1 MDLIILPGPLAG
13 TVAAPASKSHLQRL
27 LLCAALADRPSLLA
41 APGPDCR
48 DVGALTE
55 CLEALGAKV
64 SRTPRGFEVTPLA
77 EVPARAQLP
86 CGQSGAVLRFLL
98 PVAAAL
104 GVEATFFL
112 EGRLPDRPL
121 EPLLRA
127 LGAGG
132 ASLSRPG
139 PNRIC
144 CRGRLRPGLYTV
156 DGGTSSQFLS
166 GLLLALPLLK
176 GDSRVWVTG
185 PLVSQPYVAMTLA
198 VLERFQAA
206 PVPVQGGFWVRPQ
219 PYRAP
224 ARLEVEGDW
233 SAAAFWLCARAL
245 GNPVAVT
252 GLDPDAWQADRA
264 VEALVKKLAGSRRTL
279 DLTGTP
285 DLAPPLAA
293 AAAGLPGCTRLEGV
307 GRLRGKESD
316 RLAALW
322 AMVNALGGRACQ
334 EADAL
339 EINGGPLAGGAVD
352 ARGDHRVAMAA
363 AVAATI
369 CAGPVTILGAQCVE
383 KSYPAFWGDFQV
395 LGGTI
400 ERKM

>member
-1 MDLIILPGPLAG
+1 MDLTIYPGPLAG
-13 TVAAPASKSHLQRL
+13 SVAAPASKSQLQRL
-27 LLCAALADRPSLLA
+27 LLCAALADKPSRIA

-48 DVGALTE
+48 DVGALAD

-64 SRTPRGFEVTPLA
+64 ERTSGGFGVTPLA
-77 EVPARAQLP
+77 EAPARAQLP
-86 CGQSGAVLRFLL
+86 CGQSGAALRFLL

-104 GVEATFFL
+104 GVEATFLL

-127 LGAGG
+127 LEAGG
-132 ASLSRPG
+132 AALSRPG
-139 PNRIC
+139 PDRIC
-144 CRGRLRPGLYTV
+144 CRGRLWPGRYVV
-156 DGGTSSQFLS
+156 DGGASSQFLS
-166 GLLLALPLLK
+166 GLLLALPRLE
-176 GDSRVWVTG
+176 GESRVWVTG

-206 PVPVQGGFWVRPQ
+206 PEPAQGGFWVHPR

-224 ARLEVEGDW
+224 ARLEAEGDW

-252 GLDPDAWQADRA
+252 GLDPDACQGDRA
-264 VEALVKKLAGSRRTL
+264 VEALVQELTGPRRAL
-279 DLTGTP
+279 DLTRTP

-293 AAAGLPGCTRLEGV
+293 AAAGLPGYTRLEGV

-316 RLAALW
+316 RLAALC
-322 AMVNALGGRACQ
+322 AMVNALGGRARQ
-334 EADAL
+334 GADVL
-339 EINGGPLAGGAVD
+339 EISGGPLAGGVVD

-363 AVAATI
+363 AVAATV
-369 CAGPVTILGAQCVE
+369 CAGPVMILGAQCVG
-383 KSYPAFWGDFQV
+383 KSYPAFWKDFQA
-395 LGGTI
+395 LGGTV
-400 ERKM
+400 EREM

>member
-1 MDLIILPGPLAG
+1 MDLTIQPGPLAG
-13 TVAAPASKSHLQRL
+13 NVAAPASKSHLQRL
-27 LLCAALADRPSLLA
+27 LLCAALADRPSRITA
-41 APGPDCR
+41 CGPACR
-48 DVGALTE
+48 DVTSTAR
-55 CLEALGAKV
+55 CLEALGADIQ
-64 SRTPRGFEVTPLA
+64 RTPGGYAVTPIA
-77 EVPARAQLP
+77 APPASARLP
-86 CGQSGAVLRFLL
+86 CGQSGATLRFLL

-127 LGAGG
+127 LEAGG
-132 ASLSRPG
+132 ARLTRPA
-139 PNRIC
+139 PDCIC
-144 CRGRLRPGLYTV
+144 CRGRLHPGSYAV
-156 DGGTSSQFLS
+156 DGAVSSQFLS

-176 GDSRVWVTG
+176 GDSRVQVTG
-185 PLVSQPYVAMTLA
+185 PLVSQPYVDLTLA
-198 VLERFQAA
+198 VLERFGAA
-206 PVPVQGGFWVRPQ
+206 PVPAQGGFRVRAQ

-224 ARLEVEGDW
+224 ARLQAEGDW

-252 GLDPDAWQADRA
+252 GLTPDTCQADRA
-264 VEALVKKLAGSRRTL
+264 VELLVRKLSGPSRTL
-279 DLTGTP
+279 DLTRTP

-316 RLAALW
+316 RPAALC
-322 AMVNALGGRACQ
+322 AMVNALGGRARQ

-339 EINGGPLAGGAVD
+339 EISGGSLAGGVVD

-383 KSYPAFWGDFQV
+383 KSYPAFWEDFQA
-395 LGGTI
+395 LGGNL
-400 ERKM
+400 EGKL

>member
-1 MDLIILPGPLAG
+1 MDLTILPGPLAG
-13 TVAAPASKSHLQRL
+13 TVAVPASKSHLQRL
-27 LLCAALADRPSLLA
+27 LLCAALADRPSRIA
-41 APGPDCR
+41 APGLACR
-48 DVGALTE
+48 DVGALAE
-55 CLEALGAKV
+55 CLEALGAKII
-64 SRTPRGFEVTPLA
+64 RTPGGYEVTPLVRA
-77 EVPARAQLP
+77 PARAGLP
-86 CGQSGAVLRFLL
+86 CGQSGAALRFLL

-127 LGAGG
+127 LEAGG

-139 PNRIC
+139 QDRIC
-144 CRGRLRPGLYTV
+144 CRGRLRPGRYAV
-156 DGGTSSQFLS
+156 DGGASSQFLS
-166 GLLLALPLLK
+166 GLLLALPLLE
-176 GDSRVWVTG
+176 GDSRVFVTG
-185 PLVSQPYVAMTLA
+185 PLVSRPYVGMTLA
-198 VLERFQAA
+198 VLEQFQAA
-206 PVPVQGGFWVRPQ
+206 PEPAQGGFWVRSR
-219 PYRAP
+219 PYQAP
-224 ARLEVEGDW
+224 DRLEAEGDW

-245 GNPVAVT
+245 GNPVTVT
-252 GLDPDAWQADRA
+252 GLAPDACQGDRA
-264 VEALVKKLAGSRRTL
+264 VEALVQKLAGPRRTL
-279 DLTGTP
+279 DLTRTP

-316 RLAALW
+316 RLEALC

-339 EINGGPLAGGAVD
+339 EISGKPLAGGVVD

-369 CAGPVTILGAQCVE
+369 CAGPVTILGAQCVD
-383 KSYPAFWGDFQV
+383 KSYPAFWEDFQA

-400 ERKM
+400 EGKM